1 MDSPLIMLVIA
12 GGLLGLFYLGFARLV
27 SSKDEWKKEKSQNL
41 EMVGFMIV
49 VFVVIG
55 GAIGLMEM

>member
-55 GAIGLMEM
+55 GVIGLMEM

>member
-1 MDSPLIMLVIA
+1 MDSPLVMLVIA

-55 GAIGLMEM
+55 GVIGLMEM

>member
-1 MDSPLIMLVIA
+1 MNSPIVMLIVA
-12 GGLLGLFYLGFARLV
+12 GGLLGLFWLGFARLV

-41 EMVGFMIV
+41 EMVAFVIV

-55 GAIGLMEM
+55 GVIGLMEM

>member
-1 MDSPLIMLVIA
+1 MDSSLVMLIIA
-12 GGLLGLFYLGFARLV
+12 GGFLGLFYLGFARLV

-55 GAIGLMEM
+55 GVIGLMEM